1 MIIERT
7 FDEKD
12 DGYVGKA
19 WEYALKFLL
28 ERKNAERISPAG
40 RTDFI
45 YNSQYYEV
53 KQNGG
58 VAKYSEYDGFF
69 RGSKRI
75 IYATHIENTVVNNGN
90 GTITVRLDLEN
101 TEFFVLERAKF
112 IKYLKDTNGIKYNES
127 RDTWNIQ
134 TMYNYTKN
142 AYHGARGKKLE
153 AWARAN
159 SLEDD
164 ILDVLFD
171 KIYTDEEEG

>member
-1 MIIERT
+1 MEFKYT
-7 FDEKD
+7 FNEFD

-19 WEYALKFLL
+19 WEFALKSLL
-28 ERKNAERISPAG
+28 ERKNAHRISPAG

-45 YNSQYYEV
+45 YNHNFYEV

-58 VAKYSEYDGFF
+58 VAQYSDFDGMF

-90 GTITVRLDLEN
+90 GTITVSLDLEN
-101 TEFFVLERAKF
+101 TEFFVLDRKTF
-112 IKYLKDTNGIKYNES
+112 IGYLESTNGLKVNKG
-127 RDTWNIQ
+127 RGTCNIQ
-134 TMYNYTKN
+134 TMYNYKKN

-153 AWARAN
+153 EWARDN
-159 SLEDD
+159 GLNDD

-171 KIYTDEEEG
+171 KIYTDD

>member
-1 MIIERT
+1 MLYSKT
-7 FDEKD
+7 FHASD

-19 WEYALKFLL
+19 FEYALKTLL
-28 ERKNAERISPAG
+28 DRKNADRISPAG

-45 YNSQYYEV
+45 YGGKYYEV

-58 VAKYSEYDGFF
+58 VAKYSDYDGFF
-69 RGSKRI
+69 RGSRRI
-75 IYATHIENTVVNNGN
+75 IYATHIVNTVTDNGDDTVTV
-90 GTITVRLDLEN
+90 TIDLEQ
-101 TEFFVLERAKF
+101 TEFFILDRQVF
-112 IKYLKDTNGIKYNES
+112 IDYLISTNGLKVNAS
-127 RDTWNIQ
+127 RGTMNIQ

-153 AWARAN
+153 EWARKN

-171 KIYTDEEEG
+171 KIYGED